1 MKFYNRV
8 EELKLLQKADKLKE
22 KRSILSII
30 VGRRRIGKTS
40 LALKVNKNALYF
52 FISRKNEKLLCEE
65 FVEELKEKGFK
76 VYGEFSKFE
85 KLLEYMIHLS
95 KTTPLTLIIDEF
107 QEFFKIN
114 PSIFSKIQKIWD
126 LNKDNSHLH
135 LIICGSTY
143 SLMKKIFEDE
153 KEPLFGRADFK
164 IDLRPLNVRVLKEIL
179 EDYNQYSNKN
189 LLDFYTLTGG
199 VAKYIELFVL
209 YEAFN
214 LEKMIDNI
222 VSPYSLFL
230 DEGKN
235 RLIEEFGKEYT
246 TYFSILALIA
256 SSKTSRSEIESIL
269 QKNISGHLE
278 KLEKEYNVIKPIKPI
293 TAKLNS
299 KVQKYEIV
307 DNFLNFWFR
316 FIYKYQSLIEAE
328 NFSYLKEI
336 IFRDFSTYQGKF
348 LEKLFKE
355 LLKNRFTKIG
365 SYWERG
371 NKNEIDIVG
380 IDEKNKKLFIAEVK
394 MNKKRANLNELI
406 LKSKNLVEKF
416 KDYEVEYEI
425 LSIEDIDN
433 YWNFLNILESF
444 FISFNKYFSKSIIIL
459 DTKVFI
465 LVEICFNF

>member
-1 MKFYNRV
+1 MRFYNR
-8 EELKLLQKADKLKE
+8 EQELELLQKADKLKE
-22 KRSILSII
+22 KRGILSII

-40 LALKVNKNALYF
+40 LALRVNKSALYF

-65 FVEELKEKGFK
+65 FVEELKEKHFK

-85 KLLEYMIHLS
+85 DLLEYIIHLS

-126 LNKDNSHLH
+126 LHKDNSHLH

-143 SLMKKIFEDE
+143 SLMKKIFENE

-164 IDLRPLNVRVLKEIL
+164 IDLNPLNVKVLKEIL
-179 EDYNQYSNKN
+179 NDYDRYSNKN

-209 YEAFN
+209 YESFD
-214 LEKMIDNI
+214 LEKMINNI

-246 TYFSILALIA
+246 TYFSILSLIA
-256 SSKTSRSEIESIL
+256 SSKTSRNEIESVL
-269 QKNISGHLE
+269 QKNISGYLD
-278 KLEKEYNVIKPIKPI
+278 KLEKEYNIVKSVKPIN
-293 TAKLNS
+293 AKINS

-307 DNFLNFWFR
+307 DNFLSFWFR

-328 NFSYLKEI
+328 NFEYLKEI
-336 IFRDFSTYQGKF
+336 IFRDFSTYEGKF

-355 LLKNRFTKIG
+355 ILKSKFTKIG

-380 IDEKNKKLFIAEVK
+380 IDEKNKKIFIAEVK

-406 LKSKNLVEKF
+406 LKSKKLTDEFKNYEFEYKILSLEDIEKF
-416 KDYEVEYEI
+416 
-425 LSIEDIDN
+425 
-433 YWNFLNILESF
+433 
-444 FISFNKYFSKSIIIL
+444 
-459 DTKVFI
+459 
-465 LVEICFNF
+465 